1 MPIEILSKLV
11 IDQIAAGEVV
21 ERPASVVKELL
32 ENALDAEAATIRV
45 SIQEGGQKL
54 IRVSDDGL
62 GIPAKEVETA
72 FMRHATSKLRSIND
86 LQIIHTLGFRGEA
99 LASIAAVSHLQI
111 MTRHH
116 EEDTGTRLLL
126 EGGEINLRQAVGTPI
141 GTVISVEHLFF
152 NTPARLKFQKKEATE
167 RRQIA
172 SLVTHYAMAY
182 PHVRFILEQDNREVF
197 RSSGSGQLA
206 DVVVKSLG
214 LDSFRRMVEVY
225 GEHEDI
231 RVIGYTSTPDFYRS
245 DRGRITLFVNGR
257 YVQDSTLNYAVVQSY
272 HTLLA
277 NGRYPIS
284 ILLIELPSQEI
295 DVNVHPTKA
304 EVRFRDPNRVFSGV
318 QRAVRQAVIGLSQ
331 TPYFKSTRSQGTA
344 VEADSRWGFEAA
356 QFDETGGGSG
366 GSEQLS
372 MPLTMNSSGRYAS
385 QIDQRRENRAA
396 QRKQDDEDQFDL
408 SGIPVGAGSVLKPR
422 TLPVL
427 RVIGQVGAMYIIAE
441 GPAGMYLVDQHAAHE
456 RILYEQVLEE
466 FNQQQPIAQFTLD
479 AQTID
484 FAVAEA
490 RLIEEHQ
497 EVLARAGF
505 LLEPF
510 GTNTFLIRSIPA
522 MLSKHDPVEVV
533 AGIVD
538 DLELSK
544 QPGMRAIEDQL
555 IRFVCKRAAVKAGQI
570 LSLDEMQSLIRQL
583 ERCEAPHTCPH
594 GRPTMLH
601 MSGDQLARE
610 FGRSR

>member
-1 MPIEILSKLV
+1 MSIEILSKLV

-21 ERPASVVKELL
+21 ERPTSVVKELL
-32 ENALDAEAATIRV
+32 ENALDAEARTIRV

-54 IRVSDDGL
+54 MRISDDGL
-62 GIPAKEVETA
+62 GIPANEVEMA
-72 FMRHATSKLRSIND
+72 FMRHATSKLRGIED
-86 LQIIHTLGFRGEA
+86 LQTIHTLGFRGEA
-99 LASIAAVSHLQI
+99 LASIAAVSHIQVI
-111 MTRHH
+111 TRHH
-116 EEDTGTRLLL
+116 EEETGTRLLL
-126 EGGEINLRQAVGTPI
+126 EGGEITLRQSVGTPI
-141 GTVISVEHLFF
+141 GTVISVENLFF
-152 NTPARLKFQKKEATE
+152 NTPARLKFQKKDTTE

-182 PHVRFILEQDNREVF
+182 PQVRFILDQDNREVF

-214 LDSFRRMVEVY
+214 LDSFKRMVEVY
-225 GEHEDI
+225 SESEDI

-257 YVQDSTLNYAVVQSY
+257 YVQDSTLNYAIVQAY

-284 ILLIELPSQEI
+284 ILLIDLPPQDV

-304 EVRFRDPNRVFSGV
+304 EVRFRDPNRVFSAV

-331 TPYFKSTRSQGTA
+331 TPYFKSTRSGGNGGD
-344 VEADSRWGFEAA
+344 VNSRWSFEG
-356 QFDETGGGSG
+356 ETDTVESNSG
-366 GSEQLS
+366 QLS
-372 MPLTMNSSGRYAS
+372 MPLPMNGSGRFAS
-385 QIDQRRENRAA
+385 QTDTRRERRAA
-396 QRKQDDEDQFDL
+396 QRSQTDDDELDL
-408 SGIPVGAGSVLKPR
+408 SGIPVGAGSILKPR

-427 RVIGQVGAMYIIAE
+427 RVVGQVGAMYIIAE
-441 GPAGMYLVDQHAAHE
+441 GPAGMYLIDQHAAHE

-466 FNQQQPIAQFTLD
+466 FNQQQPMAQFTLD

-484 FAVAEA
+484 LSPAEA
-490 RLIEEHQ
+490 RLVEEHQ
-497 EVLARAGF
+497 KVLANAGF

-510 GTNTFLIRSIPA
+510 GANTFLIRSIPA
-522 MLSKHDPVEVV
+522 MLAKQDPVEAV
-533 AGIVD
+533 AGIID

-544 QPGMRAIEDQL
+544 QPGIRAIEDQL
-555 IRFVCKRAAVKAGQI
+555 IRYVCKRAAVKAGQI

-583 ERCEAPHTCPH
+583 ERCESPHTCPH

>member
-1 MPIEILSKLV
+1 MAIEILSKLV

-21 ERPASVVKELL
+21 ERPTSVVKELL
-32 ENALDAEAATIRV
+32 ENALDAEARTVRV

-54 IRVSDDGL
+54 MRISDDGL
-62 GIPAKEVETA
+62 GIPASDVEMA
-72 FMRHATSKLRSIND
+72 FMRHATSKLRGIDD
-86 LQIIHTLGFRGEA
+86 LQTIHTLGFRGEA
-99 LASIAAVSHLQI
+99 LASIAAVSHVQV

-116 EEDTGTRLLL
+116 EEETGTRLLL
-126 EGGEINLRQAVGTPI
+126 EGGEITLRQTVGTPI
-141 GTVISVEHLFF
+141 GTVISVENLFF

-182 PHVRFILEQDNREVF
+182 PHVRFILDQDNREVF

-214 LDSFRRMVEVY
+214 LDSFKRMVEVY

-257 YVQDSTLNYAVVQSY
+257 YVQDSSLNYAVVQAY
-272 HTLLA
+272 HTLMA
-277 NGRYPIS
+277 TGRYPIS
-284 ILLIELPSQEI
+284 ILLIDLPSQEV

-304 EVRFRDPNRVFSGV
+304 EVRFRDPNRVFSAV
-318 QRAVRQAVIGLSQ
+318 QRAVRQSVIGLSQ
-331 TPYFKSTRSQGTA
+331 TPYFKSTRPNGNAGDVNSPWSFETDA
-344 VEADSRWGFEAA
+344 EAIEP
-356 QFDETGGGSG
+356 GSG
-366 GSEQLS
+366 QLS
-372 MPLTMNSSGRYAS
+372 MPLGMNGSGRYAS
-385 QIDQRRENRAA
+385 QTDSRRERRVA
-396 QRKQDDEDQFDL
+396 QRNAQNEDDELDL
-408 SGIPVGAGSVLKPR
+408 SGIPVGAGSILKPR

-427 RVIGQVGAMYIIAE
+427 RVVGQVGAMYIVAE
-441 GPAGMYLVDQHAAHE
+441 GPAGMYLIDQHAAHE

-466 FNQQQPIAQFTLD
+466 FNQQQPMAQFTLD

-484 FAVAEA
+484 LAPAEA
-490 RLIEEHQ
+490 RLVEEHQ
-497 EVLARAGF
+497 EALANAGF

-510 GTNTFLIRSIPA
+510 GMNTFLIRSIPA
-522 MLSKHDPVEVV
+522 MLAKQDPVESI
-533 AGIVD
+533 AGIID
-538 DLELSK
+538 DLELAK
-544 QPGMRAIEDQL
+544 QPGMKAIEDQL
-555 IRFVCKRAAVKAGQI
+555 IRYVCKRAAVKAGQI
-570 LSLDEMQSLIRQL
+570 LSIDEMQSLIRQL